1 MIAEGLLLPVT
12 ILKNSVN
19 HNVNK
24 QEVWLIKKNENHDT
38 CIQLRDN
45 KKVDVWVCDEDC
57 LLLLNSTTVT
67 VISGTLVLRKVRIE
81 MLSKLIAFIDE
92 AERSSYN
99 SDDDFVYQCIPVES
113 TLFTK
118 RAHSE
123 VWLLHAHVTKEK
135 WVYSLF
141 NLVRRTEYYDLV
153 RYLLSNYIS
162 KSFLYE
168 LGKKY
173 GVSYSHFRRLCGYT
187 LCGSVNKELGKWRV
201 VSAIMEIIESRDDVT
216 TIAYKY
222 SYCSSSH
229 FSWEAK
235 RFFGYTPKYFTT
247 KNNGLRLD

>member
-12 ILKNSVN
+12 ILKKGVN

-24 QEVWLIKKNENHDT
+24 QEIWLIKKNENNDT
-38 CIQLRDN
+38 CIHLRDN
-45 KKVDVWVCDEDC
+45 KKVDVWVCDKDC
-57 LLLLNSTTVT
+57 LLLLNRTTVT
-67 VISGTLVLRKVRIE
+67 VTSGTLVLRKVRIE
-81 MLSKLIAFIDE
+81 ILSKLIAFIDE

-99 SDDDFVYQCIPVES
+99 SNDDFGYQCIPVES

-118 RAHSE
+118 RSQSE
-123 VWLLHAHVTKEK
+123 VWFLHAHVTKEK

-141 NLVRRTEYYDLV
+141 NLVRRTEHYDLV
-153 RYLLSNYIS
+153 RYLLSNYIN

-173 GVSYSHFRRLCGYT
+173 GVSYSHFRRLCGHT

-201 VSAIMEIIESRDDVT
+201 ACAIMEIIESRTDVT

-222 SYCSSSH
+222 GYCSSSH
-229 FSWEAK
+229 FSLEVK
-235 RFFGYTPKYFTT
+235 KYFRCTPRDFT
-247 KNNGLRLD
+247 KKRLQLD